1 MANGTVHIIGAGL
14 AGLSAAVELAGS
26 GRKVIV
32 HELARYA
39 GGRCRSYFEPALG
52 LTIDNGNHLLLSGNH
67 AALAL
72 LKTIGAGDVLVGP
85 KQAEFA
91 FADLASGARWLV
103 RPNMGPL
110 PWWIFSS
117 ARRVPGTRAF
127 DYFQLGRL
135 LLPAGDRRLGDVL
148 SCSGTLYER
157 LLRPVFL
164 AALNTDPPSGS
175 AALAGAVV
183 RETLA
188 KGGRSCRPLIAG
200 DGLGAAFIDPALAYL
215 ERHGGQVRFDH
226 QLRALDLADDRARAL
241 DFGEDKVELGSD
253 DAVILA
259 VPGWVAPLLIKDL
272 PAPRTFS
279 AILNVHFKIAPPPGF
294 PRILGVLNATTEWL
308 FAFPDRMSVTVSA
321 ADRFLEAEREPL
333 ARQIW
338 SEVAALTGLGG
349 ELPPWQIVKER
360 KATFAALPDE
370 NARRPGP
377 ATRWGNLVLAGD
389 WTATGLPA
397 TIEGAIRSGTRAAD
411 LVMGGMER
419 IEG

>member
-1 MANGTVHIIGAGL
+1 MASAAVHIIGAGL
-14 AGLSAAVELAGS
+14 SGLSAAVSLAGR
-26 GRKVIV
+26 GANVVV
-32 HELARYA
+32 HELARHA

-72 LKTIGAGDVLVGP
+72 LATTGSEHALVGP
-85 KQAEFA
+85 EQAEFA
-91 FADLASGARWLV
+91 FADLATGARWRI

-117 ARRVPGTRAF
+117 GRRVPGTRAV
-127 DYFQLGRL
+127 DYLGLGRL
-135 LLPAGDRRLGDVL
+135 LLPTGNRHLGEVL
-148 SCSGTLYER
+148 TCSGALYER

-164 AALNTDPPSGS
+164 AALNTEPPAAS

-188 KGGRSCRPLIAG
+188 KGGSACRPLVAA
-200 DGLGAAFIDPALAYL
+200 DGLGPAFIDPALAYL
-215 ERHGGQVRFDH
+215 KRHGAEVRFDH
-226 QLRALDLADDRARAL
+226 QLRALDLADESVRAL
-241 DFGEDKVELGSD
+241 DFGEDKIVLGD
-253 DAVILA
+253 GDTVILA

-272 PAPRTFS
+272 PAPKTYS
-279 AILNVHFKIAPPPGF
+279 TILNVHFKIAPSPAL

-308 FAFPDRMSVTVSA
+308 FAFPDRLSVTVSG

-333 ARQIW
+333 ARAVW
-338 SEVAALTGLGG
+338 DEVAAVTGCGG

-360 KATFAALPDE
+360 KATFAALPQE

-377 ATRWGNLVLAGD
+377 STRWRNLVLAGD

-397 TIEGAIRSGTRAAD
+397 TIEGAIRSGYRAAD
-411 LVMGGMER
+411 LVR
-419 IEG
+419 RRVH